1 MPSSLTPLLTSNIHN
16 TSYDKFRTRTKTE
29 KKNKKTKKKT
39 WRKEEQDAVYN
50 AKNFALHRYSS
61 VRNATTFLKLNDN
74 AAATK

>member
-1 MPSSLTPLLTSNIHN
+1 MPSSLTPLLTTNIHN

-29 KKNKKTKKKT
+29 KKKKN
-39 WRKEEQDAVYN
+39 WRKEEQYAVYN

-61 VRNATTFLKLNDN
+61 VRNATAFLKLNDN